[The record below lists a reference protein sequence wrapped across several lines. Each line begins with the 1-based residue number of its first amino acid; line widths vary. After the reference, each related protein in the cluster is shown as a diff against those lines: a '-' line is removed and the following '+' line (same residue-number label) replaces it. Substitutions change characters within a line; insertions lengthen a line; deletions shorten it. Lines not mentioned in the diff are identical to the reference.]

1 MTDWIQRHQE
11 LILGKGQKEQG
22 EEQAD
27 SEELGEKGG
36 PGSGHFGHAGRP
48 GKRGGSVSG
57 SVAVSVAT
65 GRTAAER
72 QQAAAGGDSGE
83 KPKPINRELDGW
95 SDLPKDLT
103 KLTQQQHKD
112 VIKFLAKKPLKE
124 LRRRQDL
131 VTAQQEMAHQQGN
144 DFAKGNLNVMWEHL
158 MNAVMAREFPETAD
172 WLND

>member
-1 MTDWIQRHQE
+1 MTNWFEDYQKLKLKQAE
-11 LILGKGQKEQG
+11 EEAGQDQ
-22 EEQAD
+22 
-27 SEELGEKGG
+27 KGG

-65 GRTAAER
+65 GRTARER
-72 QQAAAGGDSGE
+72 QQAAAGGENAGK